1 VSAIFG
7 FLRLDGA
14 PADPEE
20 LALMQAALAD
30 HGPDAST
37 WCRGPLA
44 IGVLDS
50 RRTPEDHGPVLRAE
64 GDRVAAAIARLDM
77 RQEVLSRLSITAG
90 EAAARSDAELVLE
103 AHRRWGE
110 GCLSHLDGDY
120 TAVAWDPGRG
130 ALWIGRDRIGS
141 GRVAWHRGRELF
153 AFATEAR
160 GLLAHPAV
168 PRRIDP
174 RFALRRLLSFP
185 EIGSQYEEI
194 AWLPCGHVMNASS
207 RRVEPRRYFSLADA
221 PAVRLPSDE
230 DYAEALRAE
239 LERAVRDRVRSALPV
254 AVTLS
259 AGLDSGSVAALAAAS
274 LAARGERLLAF
285 TAGPLHDVRGAVPYG
300 REGDEGPLAAAV
312 ARHAGS
318 IDHVV
323 VRSEQS
329 GPLRAIERAVDSG
342 RIPVAA
348 SNEFWLQDLA
358 AEARRH
364 GIGTILTGHGG
375 NFTISWGGARSGPV
389 LNPAALA
396 RRWRQATSEGIRR
409 ALWRALRARL
419 RPILGTGKRLVRMG
433 SAEDRLAFMGT
444 ALRPGALRDLG
455 LMEWAQERRAAF
467 RADMDGRTLRTVVM
481 GVFTEFWGWSQI
493 ATSHGI
499 DSRDPALD
507 RRVVE
512 LCLGIP
518 EAQYALRGDRRSL
531 VKRAM
536 RGRLPDAVLH
546 ARRRGL
552 QAADIGF
559 RLLRER
565 DLALDLIARIE
576 RSPEASFFVDGR
588 KLRETLRALEQRVD
602 AASTTRLVHV
612 LLPGLSVGTF
622 LAAGPGRGAHVS
634 HSQRIDAERK
644 SMGTSMSTPDSGSTA
659 VTYCRK
665 PGLLAAEVDGEVAIM
680 STERGQYYGLGESAR
695 RIWELLESPM
705 DLASLAS
712 QLTAEYDVDAETC
725 ARSTAAF
732 LDELSSEG
740 LLLRVDPV
748 P

>member
-1 VSAIFG
+1 MSAIFG

-77 RQEVLSRLSITAG
+77 RQELLSRLSITAG

-110 GCLSHLDGDY
+110 GCVSHLDGDY
-120 TAVAWDPGRG
+120 TAVAWEPGRG
-130 ALWIGRDRIGS
+130 ALWIGRDRLGS

-174 RFALRRLLSFP
+174 RFALRRLLSFL

-207 RRVEPRRYFSLADA
+207 RRVEPRRYYSLADA
-221 PAVRLPSDE
+221 PAVRLASDE

-254 AVTLS
+254 AATLS
-259 AGLDSGSVAALAAAS
+259 SGLDSGSVTTLAAAS
-274 LAARGERLLAF
+274 LAARGERLLAL
-285 TAGPLHDVRGAVPYG
+285 TAAPLHDCRGAVPHG

-318 IDHVV
+318 VDHVIF
-323 VRSEQS
+323 RSEQS

-364 GIGTILTGHGG
+364 GIGTILMGHGG
-375 NFTISWGGARSGPV
+375 NLTISWGGARSSPAW
-389 LNPAALA
+389 NPAGLA

-419 RPILGTGKRLVRMG
+419 LPILGAGKRLVRMG

-455 LMEWAQERRAAF
+455 LMEWAQERWAALRA
-467 RADMDGRTLRTVVM
+467 RRDMDERTLRSIIV
-481 GVFTEFWGWSQI
+481 GVLTEGWGWSQI

-499 DSRDPALD
+499 DSRDPTLD

-518 EAQYALRGDRRSL
+518 EAQYVLRGDRRSL

-546 ARRRGL
+546 SRRRGL
-552 QAADIGF
+552 QVADIGF

-565 DLALDLIARIE
+565 DLALDHIARIE
-576 RSPEASFFVDGR
+576 RSAEASFFVDGR
-588 KLRETLRALEQRVD
+588 KLRETLIALERRVD
-602 AASTTRLVHV
+602 EASTTRLLHL
-612 LLPGLSVGTF
+612 LLPGLSVGMF
-622 LAAGPGRGAHVS
+622 LAAGPGRGAH
-634 HSQRIDAERK
+634 
-644 SMGTSMSTPDSGSTA
+644 A
-659 VTYCRK
+659 VT
-665 PGLLAAEVDGEVAIM
+665 P
-680 STERGQYYGLGESAR
+680 SA
-695 RIWELLESPM
+695 
-705 DLASLAS
+705 
-712 QLTAEYDVDAETC
+712 
-725 ARSTAAF
+725 
-732 LDELSSEG
+732 
-740 LLLRVDPV
+740 
-748 P
+748 